1 MKLLVIL
8 AATSLAVL
16 QLPRLQAQEAPTYYA
31 EDYGALADDDQDDRA
46 AIQSALDAAGAAGG
60 GMVQL
65 RAGVYDVMVVFALGY
80 GPVAGFS
87 QGTVGYHGLTVPPNC
102 TLKGDGMTVT
112 TVRTHAPPVEFPY
125 AVGDGIING
134 GYQFALSDFGGGGGI
149 VISHL
154 RAETA
159 DISSGSTGNLIGMA
173 HADGVRLSSVA
184 IGASKYHGLE
194 LNVSRNVVV
203 EDCVFDGAHP
213 GTSTLQFD
221 YGSVGAKSLRPRGTV
236 VSDVLLRRC
245 EFRGRA
251 TEMSGRV
258 VDLGHTNRDCI
269 LRNIAFED
277 CYLEGMA
284 GPNTAF
290 AANDNPPCKEFTG
303 LRFERCHFHGFQEA
317 PASNG
322 LLQIA
327 IVGSEVLDGLT
338 VRDCQFTGAFWQGL
352 VVGTT
357 SYTFNAGQTLRRNIL
372 IEGNIFSPVLDR
384 AAPTAGQNMRM
395 VSATA
400 CSDVTIRGNLFE
412 YPLTAQN
419 NSLGGLI
426 SIQPSNNLDMKI
438 EDNVFTWAHQTAAS
452 APLGFGQHYAIYGM
466 AHQLEQTAIRA
477 TMRITGNSFLYPAD
491 GINRAILFFTNIP
504 TTAWA
509 PGGPWVGG
517 LVAGNF
523 ASGARSRPAWIIHY
537 DLSNADNIGQ
547 ILPADASRTSNTG
560 WYPCNGAALTT
571 LDSGNNTLARV
582 NAGKCGFS
590 GTLPPVPGQ
599 VIRLHGPLTGE
610 GLLAAQLAP
619 YAGSVY
625 RGTSDSMVELAQL
638 SIADLT
644 QGDLRVSRKPLTVY
658 RWEAN
663 IPADSAP
670 PRALVPADKAA
681 GAPGFWVP
689 LNLGTEKLADSAD
702 MDGDGLTNLEERAFL
717 CDPSVADA
725 PDLLTSTR
733 LPDESLLVSFR
744 CAAGAQSPKICLF
757 SSEDMVSW
765 QVETSCQPGNQFA
778 IPPTGILTESPW
790 KTGRTVSLQ
799 SPPATR
805 RFWRVA
811 VEP

>member
-1 MKLLVIL
+1 MKLLVTL
-8 AATSLAVL
+8 ATACVVALL
-16 QLPRLQAQEAPTYYA
+16 LPRLQAQEAPTYYA
-31 EDYGALADDDQDDRA
+31 EDHGALPDDGLDDRA

-60 GMVQL
+60 GTAQL
-65 RAGVYDVMVVFALGY
+65 RAGVYDIAVVFALGY

-134 GYQFALSDFGGGGGI
+134 GYQFALTDFGGGGSI

-154 RAETA
+154 RVETA

-194 LNVSRNVVV
+194 LNVSRNAVV

-221 YGSVGAKSLRPRGTV
+221 YGSVGAKSLRPTGTV

-284 GPNTAF
+284 GPSTAF

-317 PASNG
+317 PAYNG

-338 VRDCQFTGAFWQGL
+338 VRDCRFTGAFWQA
-352 VVGTT
+352 VVAGTT
-357 SYTFNAGQTLRRNIL
+357 SYTFNAGHSQRRNIL
-372 IEGNIFSPVLDR
+372 IEGNVFSPNLDR

-395 VSATA
+395 VTATA

-426 SIQPSNNLDMKI
+426 SIQPSNNLDTKI

-452 APLGFGQHYAIYGM
+452 APLGFGQHYAIYAM
-466 AHQLEQTAIRA
+466 AHQLEQNAIRA
-477 TMRITGNSFLYPAD
+477 SMRITGNSFLYPVD
-491 GINRAILFFTNIP
+491 GINRAILFFTSIP

-517 LVAGNF
+517 LIAGNF
-523 ASGARSRPAWIIHY
+523 ASGARSRPAWIIHH
-537 DLSNADNIGQ
+537 DLSSAGNIGQ
-547 ILPADASRTSNTG
+547 ILPTEISRTSNTG
-560 WYPCNGAALTT
+560 WYPCNGATLTT
-571 LDSGNNTLARV
+571 LDSGNNTLARI
-582 NAGKCGFS
+582 NAGKCGYS

-599 VIRLHGPLTGE
+599 AIRLHGPLTGE
-610 GLLAAQLAP
+610 GLLAAHLAP

-625 RGTSDSMVELAQL
+625 RGTSE
-638 SIADLT
+638 SITEMSLIPFAELT
-644 QGDLRVSRKPLTVY
+644 QSDLRVTRRPLKVY
-658 RWEAN
+658 RWEAS
-663 IPADSAP
+663 IPADAGP
-670 PRALVPADKAA
+670 PGAWAPADKVE
-681 GAPGFWVP
+681 GTPGFWVA
-689 LNLGTEKLADSAD
+689 LHLGTEKLADSAD
-702 MDGDGLTNLEERAFL
+702 LDGDGLTNLEERAFL
-717 CDPSVADA
+717 SDPSVAAA

-733 LPDESLLVSFR
+733 FPDDSLQVSFR

-765 QVETSCQPGNQFA
+765 QVESSCQPGSQFA
-778 IPPTGILTESPW
+778 VPSAGILTETPW
-790 KTGRTVSLQ
+790 NAGRAVTFQ
-799 SPPATR
+799 PPPATR